1 MNMAWFP
8 KIKSM
13 RVVPV
18 AGYDGF
24 LLNLSGG
31 HAPWFIRCVLIL
43 EDDAGNQGVGEI
55 PSSAGILK
63 GLEQSRSLIEGSR
76 INDVKQTL
84 NQARQVLARNGR
96 EERGRQTFDLRVAVH
111 VITAIESALFDL
123 FGQALQMPV
132 ADLLGQYG
140 RQRDEVEALG
150 YLFLLGDPDKTDLPY
165 PKADAPKDAWDEVR
179 YREALTPDAVAN
191 LAKAAYERYGFK
203 DFKLKGGVLR
213 GEEEADCI
221 RALYEAFPDAR
232 LTLDPNGAWKL
243 DEAVRVLEPIKDL
256 LSYAEDPCGQE
267 ESYSGRETM
276 AEFKKRTGL
285 LTATNMIATDF
296 KQLQY
301 AVQLNSVDIPLAD
314 CHFWTMQGAV
324 MVGELCNEWGMTWGS
339 HSNNHFDISLA
350 MMTHVAAACPGEI
363 TAIDTHWIWQDGQ
376 RITKEPF
383 QIRDGKLK
391 VPSAPGLG
399 VELDEEKLMEAHRLY
414 QSLDVTQRNDAM
426 AMQYLIPGWE
436 FDPKRPALVR

>member
-1 MNMAWFP
+1 M
-8 KIKSM
+8 
-13 RVVPV
+13 
-18 AGYDGF
+18 
-24 LLNLSGG
+24 
-31 HAPWFIRCVLIL
+31 
-43 EDDAGNQGVGEI
+43 
-55 PSSAGILK
+55 
-63 GLEQSRSLIEGSR
+63 
-76 INDVKQTL
+76 
-84 NQARQVLARNGR
+84 
-96 EERGRQTFDLRVAVH
+96 H
-111 VITAIESALFDL
+111 VITGIESALLDL
-123 FGQALQMPV
+123 YGQALQLPV

-150 YLFLLGDPDKTDLPY
+150 YLFLLGDPSKTDLPY
-165 PKADAPKDAWDEVR
+165 PKAHNPQDTWDEIR
-179 YREALTPDAVAN
+179 YQEALTPETVAN

-221 RALYEAFPDAR
+221 RALHEAFPEAR
-232 LTLDPNGAWKL
+232 LTLDPNGAWTL
-243 DEAVRVLEPIKDL
+243 DEAVRILEPLKHL

-285 LTATNMIATDF
+285 PTATNMIATDF

-324 MVGELCNEWGMTWGS
+324 KVGELCNEWGMTWGS

-350 MMTHVAAACPGEI
+350 MMTHVAAACPGDI

-376 RITKEPF
+376 RITKDPLL
-383 QIRDGKLK
+383 IRDGKLK
-391 VPSAPGLG
+391 VPTTPGLG
-399 VELDEEKLMEAHRLY
+399 VELDEDKLMEAHNLY
-414 QSLDVTQRNDAM
+414 KSLDTTQRNDAM
-426 AMQYLIPGWE
+426 AMQFLIPGWA

>member
-1 MNMAWFP
+1 MFP

-13 RVVPV
+13 KVVPV

-31 HAPWFIRCVLIL
+31 HAPWFIRCVVIL

-55 PSSAGILK
+55 PSSGGILN
-63 GLEQSRSLIEGSR
+63 GLEQCRELVEGSP
-76 INDVKQTL
+76 INNIKHTL
-84 NQARQVLARNGR
+84 NQVRLRLAQNGR

-111 VITAIESALFDL
+111 VITGIESALLDL
-123 FGQALQMPV
+123 YGQALQLPV

-150 YLFLLGDPDKTDLPY
+150 YLFLLGDPGKTDLPY
-165 PKADAPKDAWDEVR
+165 PNAHNPQDRWDEIR
-179 YREALTPDAVAN
+179 YQEALTPEAVAN

-221 RALYEAFPDAR
+221 RALHEAFPDAR

-243 DEAVRVLEPIKDL
+243 DEAVRVLEPIKHL

-285 LTATNMIATDF
+285 PTATNMIATDF

-324 MVGELCNEWGMTWGS
+324 KVGELCNEWGMTWGS

-376 RITKEPF
+376 RITKDPLL
-383 QIRDGKLK
+383 IRDGKLK
-391 VPSAPGLG
+391 VPTTPGLG
-399 VELDEEKLMEAHRLY
+399 VELDEEKLMEAHTLY
-414 QSLDVTQRNDAM
+414 KSLDTTQRNDAM
-426 AMQYLIPGWE
+426 AMQFLIPGWE
-436 FDPKRPALVR
+436 FDPKCPALVR

>member
-1 MNMAWFP
+1 MFP
-8 KIKSM
+8 IVKSM

-18 AGYDGF
+18 AGYDSF

-31 HAPWFIRCVLIL
+31 HAPWFVRCVVIL
-43 EDDAGNQGVGEI
+43 EDNAGNRGVGEI
-55 PSSAGILK
+55 PSSEGILK
-63 GLEQSRSLIEGSR
+63 GLEQCRSWVEGSAV
-76 INDVKQTL
+76 NDVKRTL
-84 NQARQVLARNGR
+84 NRCRLLLAGNGR
-96 EERGRQTFDLRVAVH
+96 EERGRQTFDLRVGVH
-111 VITAIESALFDL
+111 VLTAIESALFDL
-123 FGQALQMPV
+123 FGQAMNMPV
-132 ADLLGQYG
+132 ADLLGQFG

-165 PKADAPKDAWDEVR
+165 PKPSNPQDAWDEVR
-179 YREALTPDAVAN
+179 CREALTPEAVAN

-221 RALYEAFPDAR
+221 RALHEAFPEAR
-232 LTLDPNGAWKL
+232 LTLDPNGAWTL
-243 DEAVRVLEPIKDL
+243 DEAVRVLTPIRDL

-267 ESYSGRETM
+267 ESFSGRETM

-285 LTATNMIATDF
+285 ATATNMIATDF

-301 AVQLNSVDIPLAD
+301 AVQLNAVDIPLAD

-324 MVGELCNEWGMTWGS
+324 AVGELCNEWGMTWGS

-383 QIRDGKLK
+383 QIRDGKLR
-391 VPSAPGLG
+391 VPEAPGLG
-399 VELDEEKLMEAHRLY
+399 VELDMGKLEQAHDLY
-414 QSLDVTQRNDAM
+414 KSLDVTQRNDAM

-436 FDPKRPALVR
+436 FDPKRPTMVR

>member
-1 MNMAWFP
+1 MFP
-8 KIKSM
+8 KIKKM
-13 RVVPV
+13 TVVPV

-43 EDDAGNQGVGEI
+43 EDDAGNRGVGEI
-55 PSSAGILK
+55 PSSEGILK
-63 GLEQSRSLIEGSR
+63 GLEQCRTLVEGSHV
-76 INDVKQTL
+76 NNMKQTL
-84 NQARQVLARNGR
+84 NKARQALARNGR

-111 VITAIESALFDL
+111 VMTAIESALFDL
-123 FGQALQMPV
+123 FGQAINMPV

-150 YLFLLGDPDKTDLPY
+150 YLFLLGDPEKTDLSYLKPSN
-165 PKADAPKDAWDEVR
+165 PQDDWDEVR
-179 YREALTPDAVAN
+179 CREALTPQAVAN

-221 RALYEAFPDAR
+221 RALHDAFPEAR
-232 LTLDPNGAWKL
+232 LTLDPNGAWSL
-243 DEAVRVLEPIKDL
+243 DEAVRVLTPIRDL

-267 ESYSGRETM
+267 QGYSGRETM

-285 LTATNMIATDF
+285 ATATNMIATDF

-301 AVQLNSVDIPLAD
+301 ALQLNAVDIPLAD

-324 MVGELCNEWGMTWGS
+324 MVGELCNEWGLTWGS

-376 RITKEPF
+376 RLTQEPLK
-383 QIRDGKLK
+383 IRDGKLR
-391 VPSAPGLG
+391 VPDAPGLG
-399 VELDEEKLMEAHRLY
+399 VELDMAKLDEAHTLY
-414 QSLDVTQRNDAM
+414 KSLDVTQRNDAM
-426 AMQYLIPGWE
+426 AMQYLVSGWT

>member
-1 MNMAWFP
+1 
-8 KIKSM
+8 M

-31 HAPWFIRCVLIL
+31 HAPWFIRCVVIL

-63 GLEQSRSLIEGSR
+63 GLEQCRSLIEGSKV
-76 INDVKQTL
+76 NEVKQTL
-84 NQARQVLARNGR
+84 NKARRLLAKNGR

-111 VITAIESALFDL
+111 VITGIESALLDL
-123 FGQALQMPV
+123 YGQALGMPV

-150 YLFLLGDPDKTDLPY
+150 YLFLLGDPGKTDLPY
-165 PKADAPKDAWDEVR
+165 PKAANPQDWWDEVR
-179 YREALTPDAVAN
+179 YQEALTPDAVAT

-221 RALYEAFPDAR
+221 RALHEAFPEAR

-243 DEAVRVLEPIKDL
+243 DEAVRVLEPIKHL

-285 LTATNMIATDF
+285 PTATNMIATDF

-301 AVQLNSVDIPLAD
+301 AVQLNAVDIPLAD

-350 MMTHVAAACPGEI
+350 MMTHVAAACPGDI

-376 RITKEPF
+376 RITQQPF
-383 QIRDGKLK
+383 QISGGKIQ
-391 VPSAPGLG
+391 VPSSAGLG
-399 VELDEEKLMEAHRLY
+399 VALDEEQLMEAHRLY
-414 QSLDVTQRNDAM
+414 KGLDTTQRNDAM
-426 AMQYLIPGWE
+426 AMQYLIAGWE

>member
-1 MNMAWFP
+1 M
-8 KIKSM
+8 K
-13 RVVPV
+13 VVPV

-31 HAPWFIRCVLIL
+31 HAPWFIRCVVIL

-55 PSSAGILK
+55 PSSGGILN
-63 GLEQSRSLIEGSR
+63 GLEQCRELVEGSP
-76 INDVKQTL
+76 INNIKHTL
-84 NQARQVLARNGR
+84 NQVRLRLAQNGR

-111 VITAIESALFDL
+111 VITGIESALLDL
-123 FGQALQMPV
+123 YGQALQLPV

-150 YLFLLGDPDKTDLPY
+150 YLFLLGDPGKTDLPY
-165 PKADAPKDAWDEVR
+165 PNAHNPQDRWDEIR
-179 YREALTPDAVAN
+179 YQEALTPEAVAN

-221 RALYEAFPDAR
+221 RALHEAFPDAR

-243 DEAVRVLEPIKDL
+243 DEAVRVLEPIKHL

-285 LTATNMIATDF
+285 PTATNMIATDF

-324 MVGELCNEWGMTWGS
+324 KVGELCNEWGMTWGS

-376 RITKEPF
+376 RITKDPLL
-383 QIRDGKLK
+383 IRDGKLK
-391 VPSAPGLG
+391 VPTTPGLG
-399 VELDEEKLMEAHRLY
+399 VELDEEKLMEAHTLY
-414 QSLDVTQRNDAM
+414 KSLDTTQRNDAM
-426 AMQYLIPGWE
+426 AMQFLIPGWE
-436 FDPKRPALVR
+436 FDPKCPALVR

>member
-1 MNMAWFP
+1 
-8 KIKSM
+8 
-13 RVVPV
+13 
-18 AGYDGF
+18 
-24 LLNLSGG
+24 
-31 HAPWFIRCVLIL
+31 
-43 EDDAGNQGVGEI
+43 
-55 PSSAGILK
+55 
-63 GLEQSRSLIEGSR
+63 
-76 INDVKQTL
+76 
-84 NQARQVLARNGR
+84 
-96 EERGRQTFDLRVAVH
+96 
-111 VITAIESALFDL
+111 
-123 FGQALQMPV
+123 MPV

-165 PKADAPKDAWDEVR
+165 PRVTDPVDAWDEVR
-179 YREALTPDAVAN
+179 YREAMTPEAVAN
-191 LAKAAYERYGFK
+191 LARAAFDRYGFK

-221 RALYEAFPDAR
+221 RALHEAFPEAR

-243 DEAVRVLEPIKDL
+243 DEAVRVLEPIKHL

-267 ESYSGRETM
+267 GGFSGRETM

-285 LTATNMIATDF
+285 PTATNMIATDY
-296 KQLQY
+296 KQLQL

-324 MVGELCNEWGMTWGS
+324 AVGELCNEWGMTWGS

-376 RITKEPF
+376 RITREPF
-383 QIRDGKLK
+383 QIRDGKLT
-391 VPSAPGLG
+391 VPTTPGLG
-399 VELDEEKLMEAHRLY
+399 IELDDDKLMEAHEKY
-414 QSLDVTQRNDAM
+414 QRLDVTQRNDAM
-426 AMQYLIPGWE
+426 AMQYLIQGWE

>member
-1 MNMAWFP
+1 
-8 KIKSM
+8 M
-13 RVVPV
+13 RIVPV

-31 HAPWFIRCVLIL
+31 HAPWFIRCVVIL

-55 PSSAGILK
+55 PSSAGILN
-63 GLEQSRSLIEGSR
+63 GLEQCRELVEGSCVT
-76 INDVKQTL
+76 DTKKTL
-84 NQARQVLARNGR
+84 NQVKQRLAKNGR

-111 VITAIESALFDL
+111 VLTGIESALFDL
-123 FGQALQMPV
+123 LGQALGMPV

-165 PKADAPKDAWDEVR
+165 PKAENPQDDWDEVR
-179 YREALTPDAVAN
+179 RKEALTPEAVAN
-191 LAKAAYERYGFK
+191 LAKAAFDRYGFK

-221 RALYEAFPDAR
+221 RALHEAFPEAR
-232 LTLDPNGAWKL
+232 LTLDPNGAWSL
-243 DEAVRVLEPIKDL
+243 EEAVRVLEPVKHL
-256 LSYAEDPCGQE
+256 MSYAEDPCGQE

-285 LTATNMIATDF
+285 PTATNMIATDF

-383 QIRDGKLK
+383 KIRDGKLK

-399 VELDEEKLMEAHRLY
+399 VELDEDKLMEAHQLY
-414 QSLDVTQRNDAM
+414 KSLDVTQRNDAM

>member
-1 MNMAWFP
+1 MFP

-31 HAPWFIRCVLIL
+31 HAPWFIRCVVIL

-63 GLEQSRSLIEGSR
+63 GLEQCRELVEGSQ
-76 INDVKQTL
+76 INDIKQTL
-84 NQARQVLARNGR
+84 NQVRLLLAQNGR

-111 VITAIESALFDL
+111 VITGLESALYDL
-123 FGQALQMPV
+123 YGQALGMPV

-150 YLFLLGDPDKTDLPY
+150 YLFLLGDPAKTDLPY
-165 PKADAPKDAWDEVR
+165 PKAENPQDAWDEVR
-179 YREALTPDAVAN
+179 CREALTPEAVAN

-213 GEEEADCI
+213 GEEEAACI
-221 RALYEAFPDAR
+221 RALYEAFPEAR

-243 DEAVRVLEPIKDL
+243 DEAVRVLTPIRDL

-285 LTATNMIATDF
+285 PTATNMIATDF

-324 MVGELCNEWGMTWGS
+324 AVGELCNEWGMTWGS

-376 RITKEPF
+376 RITKNPF
-383 QIRDGKLK
+383 PIRDGKLK
-391 VPSAPGLG
+391 VPSTPGLG

>member
-1 MNMAWFP
+1 MFP
-8 KIKSM
+8 KIKTM

-31 HAPWFIRCVLIL
+31 HAPWFIRCVVIL

-63 GLEQSRSLIEGSR
+63 GLEQCRELVEGSR
-76 INDVKQTL
+76 VNDIKQTL
-84 NQARQVLARNGR
+84 NQARLLLAKNGR

-111 VITAIESALFDL
+111 VITGLESALYDL
-123 FGQALQMPV
+123 YGQVLQMPV

-150 YLFLLGDPDKTDLPY
+150 YLFLLGDPAKTDLPY
-165 PKADAPKDAWDEVR
+165 PKADNPKDAWDELR
-179 YREALTPDAVAN
+179 YREALTPEAVAN

-221 RALYEAFPDAR
+221 RALHDAFPEAR

-243 DEAVRVLEPIKDL
+243 DEAVRVLDPIKHL

-285 LTATNMIATDF
+285 PTATNMIATDF

-301 AVQLNSVDIPLAD
+301 AVQLNAVDIPLAD

-324 MVGELCNEWGMTWGS
+324 AVGELCNEWGMTWGS

-383 QIRDGKLK
+383 QIRDGKLT
-391 VPSAPGLG
+391 VPKTSGLG
-399 VELDEEKLMEAHRLY
+399 VQIDEDKLVEAHRLY

-436 FDPKRPALVR
+436 FDPKRPALAR

>member
-1 MNMAWFP
+1 MFP
-8 KIKSM
+8 KIKTM

-31 HAPWFIRCVLIL
+31 HAPWFIRCVVIL

-55 PSSAGILK
+55 PSSGGILK
-63 GLEQSRSLIEGSR
+63 GLEQCRALVEGSQ
-76 INDVKQTL
+76 INHIKHTL
-84 NQARQVLARNGR
+84 NQVRLQLAQNGR

-111 VITAIESALFDL
+111 VITGIESALLDL
-123 FGQALQMPV
+123 FGQALNMPV

-150 YLFLLGDPDKTDLPY
+150 YLFLLGDPGKTDLPY
-165 PKADAPKDAWDEVR
+165 PTAQNPQDTWDEIR
-179 YREALTPDAVAN
+179 YQEALTPEAVAN

-221 RALYEAFPDAR
+221 RALHEAFPDAR
-232 LTLDPNGAWKL
+232 LTLDPNGAWTL
-243 DEAVRVLEPIKDL
+243 DEAVRVLEPIKHL

-285 LTATNMIATDF
+285 PTATNMIATDF

-324 MVGELCNEWGMTWGS
+324 KVGELCNEWGMTWGS

-376 RITKEPF
+376 RITKDPLL
-383 QIRDGKLK
+383 IRDGKLK
-391 VPSAPGLG
+391 VPTTPGLG
-399 VELDEEKLMEAHRLY
+399 VELDEEKLMEAHALY
-414 QSLDVTQRNDAM
+414 KSLDTAQRNDAM
-426 AMQYLIPGWE
+426 AMQFLIPGWE

>member
-1 MNMAWFP
+1 MFP

-13 RVVPV
+13 KVVPV

-31 HAPWFIRCVLIL
+31 HAPWFIRCIVIL
-43 EDDAGNQGVGEI
+43 EDDAGNKGVGEI

-63 GLEQSRSLIEGSR
+63 GLEQCRDIVEGSC
-76 INDVKQTL
+76 ISHIKQTL
-84 NQARQVLARNGR
+84 NSARMALAKNGR

-111 VITAIESALFDL
+111 VITGIESALLDL
-123 FGQALQMPV
+123 YGQALQLPV

-150 YLFLLGDPDKTDLPY
+150 YLFLLGDPGKTDLPY
-165 PKADAPKDAWDEVR
+165 PQAADPEDAWDEVR
-179 YREALTPDAVAN
+179 YQEALTPDAVAS

-221 RALYEAFPDAR
+221 RALHDAFPEAR

-243 DEAVRVLEPIKDL
+243 DEAVRVLEPIKHL

-285 LTATNMIATDF
+285 PTATNMIATDF

-301 AVQLNSVDIPLAD
+301 AVQLNAVDIPLAD

-376 RITKEPF
+376 RITKNPF
-383 QIRDGKLK
+383 LIREGKIK
-391 VPSAPGLG
+391 VPTTPGLG
-399 VELDEEKLMEAHRLY
+399 VELDEDKLMEAHRLY
-414 QSLDVTQRNDAM
+414 KTLDVTQRNDAM
-426 AMQYLIPGWE
+426 AMQFLIPGWE
-436 FDPKRPALVR
+436 FDPKRPALAR

>member
-1 MNMAWFP
+1 MFP

-55 PSSAGILK
+55 PSSDGILK
-63 GLEQSRSLIEGSR
+63 GLEQCRSLVEGSR
-76 INDVKQTL
+76 VNDVKQTL
-84 NQARQVLARNGR
+84 NQARHVLARNGR

-150 YLFLLGDPDKTDLPY
+150 YLFLLGDPEKTDLPY
-165 PKADAPKDAWDEVR
+165 PRASDPQDAWDEVR
-179 YREALTPDAVAN
+179 CREALTPEAVAN
-191 LAKAAYERYGFK
+191 LARAAYDRYGFK
-203 DFKLKGGVLR
+203 DFKLKGGVLH

-221 RALYEAFPDAR
+221 RALYEAFPEAR

-243 DEAVRVLEPIKDL
+243 DEAVRVLEPIKHL

-285 LTATNMIATDF
+285 PTATNMIATDF

-383 QIRDGKLK
+383 QIRDGKLTVPK
-391 VPSAPGLG
+391 VPGLG
-399 VELDEEKLMEAHRLY
+399 VELDEAKLMEAHRLY

-426 AMQYLIPGWE
+426 AMQYLISGWE

>member
-1 MNMAWFP
+1 MAWFP

-31 HAPWFIRCVLIL
+31 HAPWFIRCVVIL

-55 PSSAGILK
+55 PSSDGILK
-63 GLEQSRSLIEGSR
+63 GLERCRSLVEGSYV
-76 INDVKQTL
+76 NAVKQTL
-84 NQARQVLARNGR
+84 NRARQRLAKNGR

-111 VITAIESALFDL
+111 VITAIESALYDL

-165 PKADAPKDAWDEVR
+165 PKADAPQDAWDEVR
-179 YREALTPDAVAN
+179 YREAMTPDAVVN
-191 LAKAAYERYGFK
+191 LARAAYDRYGFK

-221 RALYEAFPDAR
+221 RALHEAFPEAR

-243 DEAVRVLEPIKDL
+243 DEAVRVLEPIKHL

-267 ESYSGRETM
+267 GGFSGRETM

-285 LTATNMIATDF
+285 ATATNMIATDC

-350 MMTHVAAACPGEI
+350 MMTHVAAACPGKI

-383 QIRDGKLK
+383 PIRDGKLE

-414 QSLDVTQRNDAM
+414 QRLEVTSRNDAM

>member
-1 MNMAWFP
+1 MFP
-8 KIKSM
+8 TIKKM

-55 PSSAGILK
+55 PSSDGIIK
-63 GLEQSRSLIEGSR
+63 GLEQCRSLVEGSQV
-76 INDVKQTL
+76 NNVKQTL
-84 NQARQVLARNGR
+84 NQARQLLAQNGR

-123 FGQALQMPV
+123 FGQALGMPV

-150 YLFLLGDPDKTDLPY
+150 YLFLLGDPEKTDLPY
-165 PKADAPKDAWDEVR
+165 PKAENPKDAWDEVR
-179 YREALTPDAVAN
+179 YKEALTPDAVAN
-191 LAKAAYERYGFK
+191 LAKAAYDRYGFK

-221 RALYEAFPDAR
+221 RALHEAFPEAR

-243 DEAVRVLEPIKDL
+243 DEAVRVLDPIKHL

-285 LTATNMIATDF
+285 PTATNMIATDF

-383 QIRDGKLK
+383 QIRDGKLT
-391 VPSAPGLG
+391 VPKTPGLG
-399 VELDEEKLMEAHRLY
+399 VELDDEKLKEAHALY
-414 QSLDVTQRNDAM
+414 KSLDVTQRNDAM
-426 AMQYLIPGWE
+426 AMQFLIPGWE

>member
-1 MNMAWFP
+1 MFP
-8 KIKSM
+8 KIKLM
-13 RVVPV
+13 KVVPV

-31 HAPWFIRCVLIL
+31 HAPWFIRCVVIL

-55 PSSAGILK
+55 PSSGGILN
-63 GLEQSRSLIEGSR
+63 GLEQCRELVEGSQ
-76 INDVKQTL
+76 INHIKHTL
-84 NQARQVLARNGR
+84 NQVRLQLAQNGR

-111 VITAIESALFDL
+111 VITGIESALLDL
-123 FGQALQMPV
+123 YGQALQMPV

-150 YLFLLGDPDKTDLPY
+150 YLFLLGDPGKTDLPY
-165 PKADAPKDAWDEVR
+165 PKAHDPQDSWDEIR
-179 YREALTPDAVAN
+179 YQEALTPEAVAN

-221 RALYEAFPDAR
+221 RALHDAFPDAR

-243 DEAVRVLEPIKDL
+243 DEAVRVLEPIKHL

-285 LTATNMIATDF
+285 PTATNMIATDF

-324 MVGELCNEWGMTWGS
+324 KVGELCNEWGMTWGS

-376 RITKEPF
+376 RITKNPF
-383 QIRDGKLK
+383 QIRDGKLQ
-391 VPSAPGLG
+391 VPKTPGLG
-399 VELDEEKLMEAHRLY
+399 VEIDEDKLMQAHHLY
-414 QSLDVTQRNDAM
+414 KSLDTTQRNDAM
-426 AMQYLIPGWE
+426 AMQFLIPGWE

>member
-1 MNMAWFP
+1 MFP
-8 KIKSM
+8 KITKM
-13 RVVPV
+13 NIVPV

-31 HAPWFIRCVLIL
+31 HAPWFVRCVVVL
-43 EDDAGNQGVGEI
+43 EDSAGNKGVGEI
-55 PSSAGILK
+55 PSSDGILK
-63 GLEQSRSLIEGSR
+63 GLEQCRSLIEGAQVNEMKKVLS
-76 INDVKQTL
+76 
-84 NQARQVLARNGR
+84 QARQVLSRNGP

-111 VITAIESALFDL
+111 VVTAIESALFDL
-123 FGQALQMPV
+123 FGQALGMPV

-165 PKADAPKDAWDEVR
+165 PKTTDPVDAWDEVR
-179 YREALTPDAVAN
+179 YREAMTPDAVAN
-191 LAKAAYERYGFK
+191 LAKAAFDRYGFK
-203 DFKLKGGVLR
+203 DFKLKGGVLP

-221 RALYEAFPDAR
+221 RALHEAFPEAR
-232 LTLDPNGAWKL
+232 LTLDPNGAWSL
-243 DEAVRVLEPIKDL
+243 EEAVRVLEPIKGL

-267 ESYSGRETM
+267 GGFSGRETM

-285 LTATNMIATDF
+285 PTATNMIATDY
-296 KQLQY
+296 KQLKL
-301 AVQLNSVDIPLAD
+301 AVQLNAVDIPLAD

-324 MVGELCNEWGMTWGS
+324 AVGELCNEWGMTWGS

-376 RITKEPF
+376 RITQEPLT
-383 QIRDGKLK
+383 IRDGKLT
-391 VPSAPGLG
+391 VPKTPGLG
-399 VELDEEKLMEAHRLY
+399 ITLDEDKLMEAHQLY
-414 QSLDVTQRNDAM
+414 RQLDVGQRDDAM
-426 AMQYLIPGWE
+426 AMQFLIPGWS

>member
-1 MNMAWFP
+1 MFP
-8 KIKSM
+8 QVKSM

-31 HAPWFIRCVLIL
+31 HAPWFIRCVVIL

-55 PSSAGILK
+55 PSSAGILN
-63 GLEQSRSLIEGSR
+63 GLEQCRALVEGSR
-76 INDVKQTL
+76 VNDIKQTL
-84 NQARQVLARNGR
+84 NQVRLLLAQNGR

-111 VITAIESALFDL
+111 VITGLESALFDL

-150 YLFLLGDPDKTDLPY
+150 YLFLLGDPGKTDLPY
-165 PKADAPKDAWDEVR
+165 PKIENPKDAWDEVR

-221 RALYEAFPDAR
+221 RALHEAFPEAR
-232 LTLDPNGAWKL
+232 LTLDPNGAWTL
-243 DEAVRVLEPIKDL
+243 DEAVRVLEPVKHL

-285 LTATNMIATDF
+285 PTATNMIATDF

-301 AVQLNSVDIPLAD
+301 AVQLNAVDIPLAD

-324 MVGELCNEWGMTWGS
+324 MVGELCKEWGMTWGS

-399 VELDEEKLMEAHRLY
+399 VALDEDKLMEAHRLY

>member
-1 MNMAWFP
+1 MFP
-8 KIKSM
+8 KITKM
-13 RVVPV
+13 TVVPV
-18 AGYDGF
+18 AGYDSF

-31 HAPWFIRCVLIL
+31 HAPWFVRCVVIL
-43 EDDAGNQGVGEI
+43 EDNSGNRGVGEI
-55 PSSAGILK
+55 PSSGGILK
-63 GLEQSRSLIEGSR
+63 GLEQCRPLVVDSNV
-76 INDVKQTL
+76 NDIKKTL
-84 NQARQVLARNGR
+84 DGVRQVLARNGR

-111 VITAIESALFDL
+111 VITGIESALYDL
-123 FGQALQMPV
+123 FGQALALPV
-132 ADLLGQYG
+132 ADLLGRYG

-150 YLFLLGDPDKTDLPY
+150 YLFLLGDSEKTDLPY
-165 PKADAPKDAWDEVR
+165 PRPSDPRDAWDEVR
-179 YREALTPDAVAN
+179 YQEALTPDAVAN
-191 LAKAAYERYGFK
+191 LAKAAYERYGFR

-221 RALYEAFPDAR
+221 RALHEAFPEAR

-243 DEAVRVLEPIKDL
+243 DEAVRVLTPIADL

-285 LTATNMIATDF
+285 PTATNMIATDF

-301 AVQLNSVDIPLAD
+301 AVQLNAVDIPLAD

-376 RITKEPF
+376 RLTKAPF
-383 QIRDGKLK
+383 EIRDGKLN
-391 VPSAPGLG
+391 VPEVPGLG
-399 VELDEEKLMEAHRLY
+399 VELDMAKLDEAHQLY
-414 QSLDVTQRNDAM
+414 KRLDVTQRNDAM
-426 AMQYLIPGWE
+426 AMQFLIPGWE
-436 FDPKRPALVR
+436 FDPKKPALVR

>member
-1 MNMAWFP
+1 MFP
-8 KIKSM
+8 KITQMKI
-13 RVVPV
+13 VPV
-18 AGYDGF
+18 AGEDGF

-31 HAPWFIRCVLIL
+31 HAPWFIRCVLVL
-43 EDDAGNQGVGEI
+43 EDESGNRGVGEI
-55 PSSAGILK
+55 PSSDGILK
-63 GLEQSRSLIEGSR
+63 GLEQCRELVEGSR
-76 INDVKQTL
+76 VNDVKQTL
-84 NQARQVLARNGR
+84 NRVRLLLASNGR

-123 FGQALQMPV
+123 FGQAMGMPV

-165 PKADAPKDAWDEVR
+165 PRATDPVDAWDEVR
-179 YREALTPDAVAN
+179 YREAMTPDAVAD
-191 LAKAAYERYGFK
+191 LAKAAYERYGFR

-213 GEEEADCI
+213 GEDEADCI
-221 RALYEAFPDAR
+221 RALHEAFPDAR
-232 LTLDPNGAWKL
+232 LTLDPNGAWGL
-243 DEAVRVLEPIKDL
+243 DEAVRVLDPVKHL

-267 ESYSGRETM
+267 GGFSGRETM

-285 LTATNMIATDF
+285 PTATNMIATDY
-296 KQLQY
+296 KQLQL

-324 MVGELCNEWGMTWGS
+324 AVGELCNEWGMTWGS

-376 RITKEPF
+376 RITTDPF
-383 QIRDGKLK
+383 LIRDGKLQ
-391 VPSAPGLG
+391 VPKTPGLG
-399 VELDEEKLMEAHRLY
+399 VELDDARLMEAHEKYKR
-414 QSLDVTQRNDAM
+414 LDVTQRDDAM
-426 AMQYLIPGWE
+426 AMQYLIKGWE

>member
-1 MNMAWFP
+1 MFP
-8 KIKSM
+8 KIKKL
-13 RVVPV
+13 RIVPV

-31 HAPWFIRCVLIL
+31 HAPWFIRCVVIL
-43 EDDAGNQGVGEI
+43 EDDAGHQGVGEI

-63 GLEQSRSLIEGSR
+63 GLEQCRSLVEGSR
-76 INDVKQTL
+76 VNDIKQTL
-84 NQARQVLARNGR
+84 NQARLLLARNGR

-111 VITAIESALFDL
+111 VITGIESALYDL
-123 FGQALQMPV
+123 YGQAVQRPV

-150 YLFLLGDPDKTDLPY
+150 YLFLLGDPAKTDLPY
-165 PKADAPKDAWDEVR
+165 PRPENPSDEWDEVR
-179 YREALTPDAVAN
+179 CREALTPEAVAN
-191 LAKAAYERYGFK
+191 LAKAAYARYGFK

-221 RALYEAFPDAR
+221 RALHEAFPEAR
-232 LTLDPNGAWKL
+232 LTLDPNGAWTL
-243 DEAVRVLEPIKDL
+243 DEAVRVLEPIKHL

-285 LTATNMIATDF
+285 PTATNMIATDF

-301 AVQLNSVDIPLAD
+301 AVQLNAVDIPLAD

-324 MVGELCNEWGMTWGS
+324 KVGELCNEWGMTWGS
-339 HSNNHFDISLA
+339 HSNNHFDVSLA

-383 QIRDGKLK
+383 RIRDGKLA
-391 VPSAPGLG
+391 VPGTPGLG
-399 VELDEEKLMEAHRLY
+399 IELDEDKLMEAHRLY
-414 QSLDVTQRNDAM
+414 QGLDVTQRNDAM

-436 FDPKRPALVR
+436 FDPKKPALVR

>member
-1 MNMAWFP
+1 MFP
-8 KIKSM
+8 SIKKM

-31 HAPWFIRCVLIL
+31 HAPWFIRCVVIL

-63 GLEQSRSLIEGSR
+63 GLEQCRSLIQGSKVSD
-76 INDVKQTL
+76 IKQTL
-84 NQARQVLARNGR
+84 NKARLLLAKNGR

-111 VITAIESALFDL
+111 VITGLEAALFDL
-123 FGQALQMPV
+123 FGQTLQIPV

-150 YLFLLGDPDKTDLPY
+150 YLFLLGDPAKTDLPY
-165 PKADAPKDAWDEVR
+165 PKTSTPKDAWDEVR
-179 YREALTPDAVAN
+179 YQEALTPDAVAN

-221 RALYEAFPDAR
+221 RALHDAFPEAR
-232 LTLDPNGAWKL
+232 LTLDPNGAWTL
-243 DEAVRVLEPIKDL
+243 DEAVRVLDPIKHL

-285 LTATNMIATDF
+285 PTATNMIATDF

-301 AVQLNSVDIPLAD
+301 AVQLNAVDIPLAD

-324 MVGELCNEWGMTWGS
+324 SVGELCNEWGMTWGS

-376 RITKEPF
+376 RITKDPF
-383 QIRDGKLK
+383 QIRDGKIQ
-391 VPSAPGLG
+391 VPSTPGLG
-399 VELDEEKLMEAHRLY
+399 VELDEDKLMEAHRLY
-414 QSLDVTQRNDAM
+414 QSLDVTQRNDAA
-426 AMQYLIPGWE
+426 AMQFLIPGWE
-436 FDPKRPALVR
+436 FNPKKPALVR

>member
-1 MNMAWFP
+1 MFP
-8 KIKSM
+8 TVKSM

-18 AGYDGF
+18 AGYDSF

-31 HAPWFIRCVLIL
+31 HAPWFVRCVVIL
-43 EDDAGNQGVGEI
+43 EDSAGNQGVGEI
-55 PSSAGILK
+55 PSSEGILK
-63 GLEQSRSLIEGSR
+63 GLEQCRSLVEGSAINNVKR
-76 INDVKQTL
+76 IL
-84 NQARQVLARNGR
+84 NQCRLLLAGNGR
-96 EERGRQTFDLRVAVH
+96 ESRGRQTFDLRVGVH
-111 VITAIESALFDL
+111 VLTAIESALFDL
-123 FGQALQMPV
+123 FGQAMDMPV

-150 YLFLLGDPDKTDLPY
+150 YLFLLGDPDRTDLPY
-165 PKADAPKDAWDEVR
+165 PKPNDPQDAWDEVR
-179 YREALTPDAVAN
+179 CREALTPEAVAS
-191 LAKAAYERYGFK
+191 LAKAAYQRYGFK

-221 RALYEAFPDAR
+221 RALHEAFPEAR

-243 DEAVRVLEPIKDL
+243 DEAVRVLTPIRDL

-267 ESYSGRETM
+267 EGYSGRETM

-285 LTATNMIATDF
+285 ATATNMIATDF

-301 AVQLNSVDIPLAD
+301 AVQLNAVDIPLAD

-339 HSNNHFDISLA
+339 HSNNHFDVSLA

-383 QIRDGKLK
+383 PIRDGKLR
-391 VPSAPGLG
+391 VPEAPGLG
-399 VELDEEKLMEAHRLY
+399 VELDMGKLEEAHTLY
-414 QSLDVTQRNDAM
+414 KSLDVTQRNDAL

-436 FDPKRPALVR
+436 FDPKKPALAR

>member
-1 MNMAWFP
+1 MFP

-55 PSSAGILK
+55 PSSDGILK
-63 GLEQSRSLIEGSR
+63 GLEQCRSLVEGSQV
-76 INDVKQTL
+76 NDIKQTL
-84 NQARQVLARNGR
+84 NQARQLLAKNGR

-150 YLFLLGDPDKTDLPY
+150 YLFLLGDPAKTDLPY
-165 PKADAPKDAWDEVR
+165 PKAEDPKDAWDEVR
-179 YREALTPDAVAN
+179 YQEALTPDAVAN

-221 RALYEAFPDAR
+221 RALHEAFPEAR

-243 DEAVRVLEPIKDL
+243 DEAVRVLDPIKHL

-285 LTATNMIATDF
+285 PTATNMIATDF

-350 MMTHVAAACPGEI
+350 MMSHVAAACPGEI

-383 QIRDGKLK
+383 QIRDGKLTVPK
-391 VPSAPGLG
+391 VPGLG
-399 VELDEEKLMEAHRLY
+399 VELDQEKLMEAHRLY
-414 QSLDVTQRNDAM
+414 RSLDVTSRNDAM
-426 AMQYLIPGWE
+426 AMQFLISGWE

>member
-1 MNMAWFP
+1 MFP
-8 KIKSM
+8 RIKSM
-13 RVVPV
+13 SVVPV

-31 HAPWFIRCVLIL
+31 HAPWFIRCVVIL
-43 EDDAGNQGVGEI
+43 EDDAGNKGVGEI

-63 GLEQSRSLIEGSR
+63 GLEQCRDIVEGSR
-76 INDVKQTL
+76 INNIKQTL
-84 NQARQVLARNGR
+84 NNARLALAKNGR

-111 VITAIESALFDL
+111 VITGIESALLDL
-123 FGQALQMPV
+123 YGQTLQLPV

-150 YLFLLGDPDKTDLPY
+150 YLFLLGDPGKTDLPY
-165 PKADAPKDAWDEVR
+165 PQTSDPKDAWDEVR
-179 YREALTPDAVAN
+179 YQEALTPDAVAS
-191 LAKAAYERYGFK
+191 LAKAAFERYGFK

-221 RALYEAFPDAR
+221 RALYEAFPEAR

-243 DEAVRVLEPIKDL
+243 DEAVRVLDPIKHL

-285 LTATNMIATDF
+285 PTATNMIATDF

-301 AVQLNSVDIPLAD
+301 AVQLNAVDIPLAD

-376 RITKEPF
+376 RITKNPF
-383 QIRDGKLK
+383 LIRDGKIK
-391 VPSAPGLG
+391 VPTTPGLG
-399 VELDEEKLMEAHRLY
+399 IELDDDKLMEAHRLY
-414 QSLDVTQRNDAM
+414 KTLDVTQRNDAM
-426 AMQYLIPGWE
+426 AMQFLVPDWK

>member
-1 MNMAWFP
+1 MYP
-8 KIKSM
+8 KIKTM
-13 RVVPV
+13 RVIPV

-31 HAPWFIRCVLIL
+31 HAPWFIRCVVIL

-55 PSSAGILK
+55 PSSGGILNR
-63 GLEQSRSLIEGSR
+63 LEQCRELVEGSP
-76 INDVKQTL
+76 INNIKHTL
-84 NQARQVLARNGR
+84 NQVRLRLAQNGR

-111 VITAIESALFDL
+111 VITGIESALLDL
-123 FGQALQMPV
+123 YGQALQLPV

-150 YLFLLGDPDKTDLPY
+150 YLFLLGDPGKTDLPY
-165 PKADAPKDAWDEVR
+165 PKAHNPQDTWDEIR
-179 YREALTPDAVAN
+179 YQEALTPDAVAN

-221 RALYEAFPDAR
+221 RALHEAFPEAR

-243 DEAVRVLEPIKDL
+243 DEAVRVLDPIKHL

-285 LTATNMIATDF
+285 PTATNMIATDF

-324 MVGELCNEWGMTWGS
+324 KVGELCNEWGMTWGS

-350 MMTHVAAACPGEI
+350 MMTHVAAACPGKI

-376 RITKEPF
+376 RITHNPF
-383 QIRDGKLK
+383 QIQDGKLK
-391 VPSAPGLG
+391 VPTTPGLG
-399 VELDEEKLMEAHRLY
+399 VELDEEKLMEAHHLY
-414 QSLDVTQRNDAM
+414 KSLGTMQRNDAM
-426 AMQYLIPGWE
+426 AMQFLITGWE
-436 FDPKRPALVR
+436 FDPKKPALVR

>member
-1 MNMAWFP
+1 MMSQV
-8 KIKSM
+8 KSM
-13 RVVPV
+13 HVVPV

-31 HAPWFIRCVLIL
+31 HAPWFIRCVLVL
-43 EDDAGNQGVGEI
+43 EDESGNRGVGEI
-55 PSSAGILK
+55 PSSEGILN
-63 GLEQSRSLIEGSR
+63 GLEKCRGLVEGAR
-76 INDVKQTL
+76 VNEVKQVL
-84 NQARQVLARNGR
+84 NRARGLLAQGGP

-123 FGQALQMPV
+123 FGQALGMPV

-150 YLFLLGDPDKTDLPY
+150 YLFLLGDPDKNDLPY
-165 PKADAPKDAWDEVR
+165 PRVADPVDAWDEVR
-179 YREALTPDAVAN
+179 YREAMTPEAVAN
-191 LAKAAYERYGFK
+191 LARAAYDRYGFK

-221 RALYEAFPDAR
+221 RALHEAFPEAR

-243 DEAVRVLEPIKDL
+243 DEAVRVLEPIKHL

-267 ESYSGRETM
+267 GGFSGRETM

-285 LTATNMIATDF
+285 PTATNMIATDY

-324 MVGELCNEWGMTWGS
+324 AVGELCHEWGMTWGS

-363 TAIDTHWIWQDGQ
+363 SAIDTHWIWQDGQ
-376 RITKEPF
+376 RITREPF
-383 QIRDGKLK
+383 QIRDGKLT
-391 VPSAPGLG
+391 VPKTPGLG
-399 VELDEEKLMEAHRLY
+399 IELDDDKLMEAHETYKR
-414 QSLDVTQRNDAM
+414 LDVTQRNDV
-426 AMQYLIPGWE
+426 
-436 FDPKRPALVR
+436 LVKSERTHFQAAVASSISLGDW

>member
-1 MNMAWFP
+1 MFP
-8 KIKSM
+8 KITKM
-13 RVVPV
+13 NIVPV

-31 HAPWFIRCVLIL
+31 HAPWFIRCVLVL
-43 EDDAGNQGVGEI
+43 EDDSGNRGVGEI
-55 PSSAGILK
+55 PSSDGILK
-63 GLEQSRSLIEGSR
+63 GLEQCRSLIEGAR
-76 INDVKQTL
+76 VNEVKKVL
-84 NQARQVLARNGR
+84 SQARHVLSRNGP

-111 VITAIESALFDL
+111 VVTAIESALYDL
-123 FGQALQMPV
+123 FGQALGMPV
-132 ADLLGQYG
+132 ADLLGQFG

-165 PKADAPKDAWDEVR
+165 PKTTDPVDAWDEVR
-179 YREALTPDAVAN
+179 YREAMTPDAVAN
-191 LAKAAYERYGFK
+191 LAKAAFDRYGFK
-203 DFKLKGGVLR
+203 DFKLKGGVLP

-221 RALYEAFPDAR
+221 RALHEAFPEAR
-232 LTLDPNGAWKL
+232 LTLDPNGAWGL
-243 DEAVRVLEPIKDL
+243 EEAVRVLEPIKGL

-267 ESYSGRETM
+267 GGFSGRETM

-285 LTATNMIATDF
+285 ATATNMIATDY
-296 KQLQY
+296 KQLKL
-301 AVQLNSVDIPLAD
+301 AVQLNAVDIPLAD

-324 MVGELCNEWGMTWGS
+324 AVGELCNEWGMTWGS

-376 RITKEPF
+376 RITQEPLT
-383 QIRDGKLK
+383 IRDGQLT
-391 VPSAPGLG
+391 VPTTPGLG
-399 VELDEEKLMEAHRLY
+399 VTLDEDKLMEAHQLY
-414 QSLDVTQRNDAM
+414 RQLDVGQRDDAM
-426 AMQYLIPGWE
+426 AMQFLIPGWS

>member
-1 MNMAWFP
+1 MFP
-8 KIKSM
+8 KITNMKI
-13 RVVPV
+13 VPV

-55 PSSAGILK
+55 PSSDGILK
-63 GLEQSRSLIEGSR
+63 GLEQCRSLVEGSKVNN
-76 INDVKQTL
+76 IKQTL
-84 NQARQVLARNGR
+84 NQARQALARNGR

-111 VITAIESALFDL
+111 VVTAIESALFDL
-123 FGQALQMPV
+123 FGQALGMPV

-150 YLFLLGDPDKTDLPY
+150 YLFLLGDPAKTDLPY
-165 PKADAPKDAWDEVR
+165 PKAENPKDAWDEVR
-179 YREALTPDAVAN
+179 YQEALTPDAVAN

-221 RALYEAFPDAR
+221 HALHDAFPEAR
-232 LTLDPNGAWKL
+232 LTLDPNGAWTL
-243 DEAVRVLEPIKDL
+243 DEAVRVLEPIKHL

-285 LTATNMIATDF
+285 PTATNMIATDF

-376 RITKEPF
+376 RITKNPF
-383 QIRDGKLK
+383 PIRDGKLK
-391 VPSAPGLG
+391 VPTTPGLG

-414 QSLDVTQRNDAM
+414 QCLEVTQRNDAM
-426 AMQYLIPGWE
+426 AMQYLISGWE

>member
-1 MNMAWFP
+1 MFP

-13 RVVPV
+13 KVVPV

-31 HAPWFIRCVLIL
+31 HAPWFIRCVVIL
-43 EDDAGNQGVGEI
+43 EDDAGNKGVGEI
-55 PSSAGILK
+55 PSSDGILK
-63 GLEQSRSLIEGSR
+63 GLEQCRELVEGSQ
-76 INDVKQTL
+76 INNIKHTL
-84 NQARQVLARNGR
+84 NQVRLRLAQNGR

-111 VITAIESALFDL
+111 VITGIESALLDL
-123 FGQALQMPV
+123 YGQVLKLPV

-150 YLFLLGDPDKTDLPY
+150 YLFLLGDPGKTDLPY
-165 PKADAPKDAWDEVR
+165 PKEQNPQDTWDEIR
-179 YREALTPDAVAN
+179 YQEALTPEAVAN

-221 RALYEAFPDAR
+221 RALHEAFPDAR

-243 DEAVRVLEPIKDL
+243 DEAVRVLEPIKHL

-267 ESYSGRETM
+267 EGYSGRETM

-285 LTATNMIATDF
+285 PTATNMIATDF

-301 AVQLNSVDIPLAD
+301 AIQLNSVDIPLAD

-324 MVGELCNEWGMTWGS
+324 KVGELCNEWGMTWGS

-350 MMTHVAAACPGEI
+350 MMTHVAAACPGDI

-376 RITKEPF
+376 RITKNPF

-391 VPSAPGLG
+391 VPTTPGLG
-399 VELDEEKLMEAHRLY
+399 VELDEDKLMEAHKLY
-414 QSLDVTQRNDAM
+414 KSLDTTQRNDAM
-426 AMQYLIPGWE
+426 AMQFLITGWE

>member
-1 MNMAWFP
+1 MFP
-8 KIKSM
+8 TIKKM

-43 EDDAGNQGVGEI
+43 EDDAGNKGVGEI
-55 PSSAGILK
+55 PSSDGIMM
-63 GLEQSRSLIEGSR
+63 GLEQCRSLVEGSQV
-76 INDVKQTL
+76 NNVKQTL
-84 NQARQVLARNGR
+84 NQARQLLAQNGR

-123 FGQALQMPV
+123 FGQALGMPV

-150 YLFLLGDPDKTDLPY
+150 YLFLLGDPSKTDLPY
-165 PKADAPKDAWDEVR
+165 PKAENPKDTWDEVR
-179 YREALTPDAVAN
+179 YKEALTPDAVAN

-221 RALYEAFPDAR
+221 RALHEAFPDAR
-232 LTLDPNGAWKL
+232 LTLDPNGAWTL
-243 DEAVRVLEPIKDL
+243 EEAVRVLDPIKHL

-285 LTATNMIATDF
+285 PTATNMIATDF

-301 AVQLNSVDIPLAD
+301 AMQLNSVDIPLAD

-383 QIRDGKLK
+383 QIRDGKLT
-391 VPSAPGLG
+391 VPKTPGLG
-399 VELDEEKLMEAHRLY
+399 VELDEEKLRDAHALY
-414 QSLDVTQRNDAM
+414 KSLDVTQRNDAM
-426 AMQYLIPGWE
+426 AMQFLIPGWE
-436 FDPKRPALVR
+436 FDPKKPALVR